1 MKYKTQLK
9 ADPVTIKNMLPRNTV
24 INFYLCVFFPSQTA
38 KHRYIEAYI
47 NKPSHQAKKFPSINS
62 GIETYM

>member
-1 MKYKTQLK
+1 M
-9 ADPVTIKNMLPRNTV
+9 
-24 INFYLCVFFPSQTA
+24 
-38 KHRYIEAYI
+38 YIFSFANCKVYMYCEAYI